1 MMLQCN
7 TSIRLKINQY
17 IDIFTCVHITKW
29 CFLWCFLNQNPV
41 NKILVSKNYNDS
53 VVIPESIWF

>member
-1 MMLQCN
+1 MLQCN

-17 IDIFTCVHITKW
+17 IIFTCVHKTKW

-53 VVIPESIWF
+53 IVIPESIWF